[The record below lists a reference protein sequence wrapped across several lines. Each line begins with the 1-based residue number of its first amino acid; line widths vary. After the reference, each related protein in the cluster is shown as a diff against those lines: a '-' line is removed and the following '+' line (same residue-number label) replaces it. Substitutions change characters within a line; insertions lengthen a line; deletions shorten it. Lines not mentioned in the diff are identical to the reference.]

1 MYLNV
6 KQTEK
11 GSISIAENVV
21 ADSLKDQISR
31 TILKSVKD
39 FDIRVFISSDR
50 SIYITIK
57 MYLGKGEDGILLSET
72 SVTETVNRSI
82 KTLTKLTPKNV
93 AFAYIKK

>member
-11 GSISIAENVV
+11 GSINIAEGVV
-21 ADSLKDQISR
+21 AGILKDQINK
-31 TILKSVKD
+31 TISKSVKD

-50 SIYITIK
+50 GIYITINMFLAK
-57 MYLGKGEDGILLSET
+57 TEDAITLSE
-72 SVTETVNRSI
+72 SSIISTVNRSV

-93 AFAYIKK
+93 AFAYIRK

>member
-11 GSISIAENVV
+11 GSINISETVIGGL
-21 ADSLKDQISR
+21 LKDQISR
-31 TILKSVKD
+31 PVLKSVKN
-39 FDIRVFISSDR
+39 FEIRVFISSDR
-50 SIYITIK
+50 SIYITINVFLSK
-57 MYLGKGEDGILLSET
+57 VEETITLSET
-72 SVTETVNRSI
+72 QIVATVNSTI